1 MAGLPLP
8 PGERRQENTIK
19 EKMDYL
25 IGALAEALKLI
36 ISLDREVLS
45 IAFLSLRVAGTA
57 TLLAAVLGIPLAYT
71 IATRDF
77 PLREAVLTIFN
88 TLMALPTV
96 LVGLLCYSFLSR
108 KGPLGFMDLLFTPSG
123 IIIGDLIL
131 AFPLVV
137 ALTVAA
143 VDSVDERARLTAMN
157 LGASG
162 IQVVFTVLMEARY
175 ALVAAVINGFG
186 RVIAE
191 VGSAMMLGGNIRGY
205 TRTMTTAIALETSK
219 GDFSLAIALGLLLLG
234 LALSINLV
242 FRRFQRISRR

>member
-1 MAGLPLP
+1 
-8 PGERRQENTIK
+8 
-19 EKMDYL
+19 MDYL
-25 IGALAEALKLI
+25 IGALTEALKLI

-57 TLLAAVLGIPLAYT
+57 TLLAAIFGIPLAYT
-71 IATRDF
+71 VATRDF
-77 PLREAVLTIFN
+77 PGRGAVLTLFN

-96 LVGLLCYSFLSR
+96 LIGLLGYSFLSR
-108 KGPLGFMDLLFTPSG
+108 KGPLGFLDLLFTPSG

-131 AFPLVV
+131 AFPLIV

-143 VDSVDERARLTAMN
+143 VNSVDERARMTALN
-157 LGASG
+157 LGASRL
-162 IQVVFTVLMEARY
+162 QVTLTVLMEARY
-175 ALVAAVINGFG
+175 ALTAAVINGFG

-219 GDFSLAIALGLLLLG
+219 GEFSLAMALGLLLLG

-242 FRRFQRISRR
+242 FRRLQRISRR

>member
-1 MAGLPLP
+1 
-8 PGERRQENTIK
+8 
-19 EKMDYL
+19 MDYL
-25 IGALAEALKLI
+25 IGALTEALKLI

-57 TLLAAVLGIPLAYT
+57 TLLAAIFGIPLAYT
-71 IATRDF
+71 VATRDF
-77 PLREAVLTIFN
+77 PGRGAVLTLFN

-96 LVGLLCYSFLSR
+96 LIGLLGYSFLSR
-108 KGPLGFMDLLFTPSG
+108 KGPLGFLDLLFTPSG
-123 IIIGDLIL
+123 IIIGDMIL
-131 AFPLVV
+131 AFPLIV

-143 VDSVDERARLTAMN
+143 VNSVDERARMTALN
-157 LGASG
+157 LGASRL
-162 IQVVFTVLMEARY
+162 QVTLTVLMEARY
-175 ALVAAVINGFG
+175 ALTAAVINGFG

-219 GDFSLAIALGLLLLG
+219 GEFSLAMALGLLLLG

-242 FRRFQRISRR
+242 FRRLQRISRR

>member
-1 MAGLPLP
+1 M
-8 PGERRQENTIK
+8 EN
-19 EKMDYL
+19 L
-25 IGALAEALKLI
+25 IGAFAEALKLI
-36 ISLDREVLS
+36 VSFDSEVLT
-45 IAFLSLRVAGTA
+45 IALLSLRVAGTA
-57 TLLAAVLGIPLAYT
+57 TLLAAVFGIPLAYA

-77 PLREAVLTIFN
+77 PFKGSVLTAFN

-96 LVGLLCYSFLSR
+96 IVGLFCYSFLSR
-108 KGPLGFMDLLFTPSG
+108 KGPLGFLDLLFTPSG

-162 IQVVFTVLMEARY
+162 TQVVFTVLMEARY
-175 ALVAAVINGFG
+175 ALTAAIINGFG

-219 GDFSLAIALGLLLLG
+219 GEFAFAMALGLLLLI
-234 LALSINLV
+234 LALMINLI
-242 FRRFQRISRR
+242 FRQLQKASVP

>member
-1 MAGLPLP
+1 
-8 PGERRQENTIK
+8 
-19 EKMDYL
+19 MDYL
-25 IGALAEALKLI
+25 IGALTEALKLI

-143 VDSVDERARLTAMN
+143 VDSVDERVRLTAMN

-162 IQVVFTVLMEARY
+162 MQVVITVLMEARY

>member
-1 MAGLPLP
+1 
-8 PGERRQENTIK
+8 
-19 EKMDYL
+19 MDYL
-25 IGALAEALKLI
+25 IGALTEALKLI
-36 ISLDREVLS
+36 VSFDREVLS
-45 IAFLSLRVAGTA
+45 IAFLSLKVAGTA

-77 PLREAVLTIFN
+77 PFREAVLTIFN

-131 AFPLVV
+131 ALPLIV

-162 IQVVFTVLMEARY
+162 MQVVFTVLMEARY
-175 ALVAAVINGFG
+175 ALMAGVINGFG

-219 GDFSLAIALGLLLLG
+219 GDFSVAIALGLLLLG

-242 FRRFQRISRR
+242 FRRLQRISRR

>member
-1 MAGLPLP
+1 M
-8 PGERRQENTIK
+8 E
-19 EKMDYL
+19 YL
-25 IGALAEALKLI
+25 IGALTEAVKLI
-36 ISLDREVLS
+36 VSFDREVLS
-45 IAFLSLRVAGTA
+45 IAFLSLKVAGTA
-57 TLLAAVLGIPLAYT
+57 TLLAAILGIPLAYV

-77 PLREAVLTIFN
+77 PLRGAVLTIFN

-96 LVGLLCYSFLSR
+96 LVGLLGYSFLSR
-108 KGPLGFMDLLFTPSG
+108 KGPLGFLDLLFTPSG

-137 ALTVAA
+137 ALTIAA
-143 VDSVDERARLTAMN
+143 VDSVDERARLTALN

-162 IQVVFTVLMEARY
+162 MQVAFTVLMEARY
-175 ALVAAVINGFG
+175 ALTAAVINGFG

-219 GDFSLAIALGLLLLG
+219 GDFSVAIALGLLLLG

-242 FRRFQRISRR
+242 FRRLQRISRR